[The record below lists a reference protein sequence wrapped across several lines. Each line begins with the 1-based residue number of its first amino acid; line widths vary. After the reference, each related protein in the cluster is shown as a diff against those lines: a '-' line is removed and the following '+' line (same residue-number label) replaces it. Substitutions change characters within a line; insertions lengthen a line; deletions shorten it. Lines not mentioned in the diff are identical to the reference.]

1 MACMGSPGV
10 LCGGIDVAGRRSR
23 QEALL
28 EVKAHAVY
36 SCEWRGT
43 EECTLI
49 IIIMA
54 TVSTDGRHRS

>member
-1 MACMGSPGV
+1 MLDEMDYRLYGYSWCGV
-10 LCGGIDVAGRRSR
+10 RGYRCGRKKGR

-43 EECTLI
+43 EECTLLL
-49 IIIMA
+49 
-54 TVSTDGRHRS
+54 H

>member
-1 MACMGSPGV
+1 MGIPGV
-10 LCGGIDVAGRRSR
+10 VCEGIDVAGRRGR

-43 EECTLI
+43 EECTLWQQYLR
-49 IIIMA
+49 MEVTA
-54 TVSTDGRHRS
+54 LEGD